1 MVWGVQRTHR
11 RVAAALALLGI
22 AFYTLL
28 LPWHLTSQFAAQLY
42 RADVGIFADAMCT
55 SNGGDRSDPAAPKT
69 SCPICKGLAAFQ
81 LAVAPAAAIALPA
94 APAGTPLL
102 AVVRDDVAGAA
113 VPAPRSRGPPLPA

>member
-1 MVWGVQRTHR
+1 M
-11 RVAAALALLGI
+11 ALLGI

-42 RADVGIFADAMCT
+42 RADVGIFADVMCT

-102 AVVRDDVAGAA
+102 AVVRDDVAGAT
-113 VPAPRSRGPPLPA
+113 VPAPRSRGPPLQA